1 MRILEENEI
10 NYNIDD
16 ILDAIMDELGFSAVN
31 LSDKA
36 YYINITNNHRLII
49 NFEGNIT
56 IELKLTE
63 TTIDLSE
70 NTSEVESLVT
80 ACESAIEITNIVK
93 RMTGEER
100 STE

>member
-10 NYNIDD
+10 NYNVDD

-31 LSDKA
+31 LSNEV
-36 YYINITNNHRLII
+36 YYINITSNYRLVI
-49 NFEGNIT
+49 NFEDNIT

-70 NTSEVESLVT
+70 STGEVESLVT

-93 RMTGEER
+93 RMAGEER